1 MSGGVDSLKT
11 AALLKQRGHDLT
23 ALHMRLLPDSP
34 SLRWDAEISQR
45 SREDRL
51 KDLTAALGIPCHV
64 VDLRAA
70 FEAMVIQPFVAA
82 YQAGLTPNPCTICNP
97 RIKFGL
103 LLAEARRMGAECLA
117 TGHYVRRMPAD
128 DHHPRICLQRGRDLA
143 KDQSYFLYGLSQDQL
158 AGAMFPLGEYFKQ
171 DVQNW
176 AEEQGFTDQIPEE
189 SQEICFIPAG
199 HYREFLEERLGIGIQ
214 RQQGDIIDLQGRV
227 LGRHRGICGYTI
239 GQRRGLG
246 IASTAPL
253 YVVALEPSSN
263 RVVVGR
269 AADLYR
275 TELIATDVNWLS
287 IAAPDQAR
295 RCQVRI
301 RNQHQPA
308 PATIIPDETGMVLV
322 RFDAPQRAVTPGQ
335 AAVFYEEDVV
345 LGGGIIGKVTDPV
358 AADPG
363 PARVFY

>member
-34 SLRWDAEISQR
+34 SLRWDAENSQR

-51 KDLTAALGIPCHV
+51 RDLTAALGISCHV

-70 FEAMVIQPFVAA
+70 FEALVIQPFVAA

-97 RIKFGL
+97 HIKFGL
-103 LLAEARRMGAECLA
+103 LLAEARRLGAECLA

-128 DHHPRICLQRGRDLA
+128 DHHRRIRLRRGRDPV
-143 KDQSYFLYGLSQDQL
+143 KDQSYFLYGLTQEQL

-171 DVQNW
+171 DVQIW
-176 AEEQGFTDQIPEE
+176 AEQQGFAAELSEE

-214 RQQGDIIDLQGRV
+214 RQQGDIVDLQGRV

-246 IASTAPL
+246 IASTAPF
-253 YVVALEPSSN
+253 YVVALEPSN
-263 RVVVGR
+263 NQVVVGR

-275 TELIATDVNWLS
+275 TELITTDVNWVS
-287 IAAPDQAR
+287 IAALEKSR

-308 PATIIPDETGMVLV
+308 PATIIPGENGVVLV
-322 RFDAPQRAVTPGQ
+322 RFDTPQRAVTPGQ
-335 AAVFYEEDVV
+335 AAVFYDEDEL

-358 AADPG
+358 AA
-363 PARVFY
+363 ARPVW